1 MSEILV
7 KLMLQCGATYCDDT
21 DMIVSEE
28 ELVKYTNLIISE
40 KDKEINQLKNQLF
53 TAKSQNEIYKGALYD
68 SH

>member
-28 ELVKYTNLIISE
+28 ELVKYTELLINE
-40 KDKEINQLKNQLF
+40 KNKEINQLKSQLS
-53 TAKSQNEIYKGALYD
+53 TLKAQNDIYRGALYD
-68 SH
+68 SN